1 VYLPSRAFS
10 WDRRSEKW
18 QQEYPVQTLI
28 ARRKRLGVL
37 SKSTI
42 KKPHEYFDHAGFR
55 HGQLVVVIN
64 GGARTCETYAALSV
78 TVMLTRFPTLESI
91 LTSRS
96 MVNL

>member
-1 VYLPSRAFS
+1 VFGEHASDHVRMAKENS
-10 WDRRSEKW
+10 DR
-18 QQEYPVQTLI
+18 
-28 ARRKRLGVL
+28 
-37 SKSTI
+37 
-42 KKPHEYFDHAGFR
+42 GFR

-64 GGARTCETYAALSV
+64 GGVRTCETYAALSV